1 MTKSLF
7 SYGTLQSPRVLMAVA
22 GKEYQGVEA
31 VLLNYAI
38 FRVRGTVYPGII
50 PAKGNIVRGLVYRNI
65 ADDTFRRLDD
75 FEGEQYERIIVS
87 AVLRRDHSLV
97 RAYAYRILEG
107 QRDILSS
114 EGWDLEHFLQKE
126 AEGFIGTLE

>member
-1 MTKSLF
+1 
-7 SYGTLQSPRVLMAVA
+7 MAVA